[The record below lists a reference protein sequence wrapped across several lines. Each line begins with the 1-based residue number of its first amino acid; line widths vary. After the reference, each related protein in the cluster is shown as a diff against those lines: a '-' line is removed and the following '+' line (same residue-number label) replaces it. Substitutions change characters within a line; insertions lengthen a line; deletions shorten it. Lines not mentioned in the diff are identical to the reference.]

1 MSFFSPSKNID
12 PFGNYLSACV
22 FSPAKQCCCGRDAGG
37 HRVNLT
43 VWLVTGLIPVK
54 EHRYLLLWAGSIVVV
69 AVGAVLGIL
78 LSLFSD
84 NMQLHH
90 RTELYASLGLLALLV
105 VGLFLFYRLMA
116 SILHATEAREA
127 RYRTLFESTT
137 DGVLLMGPG
146 IEECNDRACQLFRCR
161 REDILGLPWRDFF
174 RRYAGDEDA
183 LQRFKM
189 HVRAGR
195 AGDPAPFPWTFR
207 PVGAPPLMAEVAMRP
222 VRDGD
227 NSLMLVSIRDV
238 TAREE
243 SERVLQ
249 AAEQALRGARDRF
262 AQADRYSA
270 LVELAAGI
278 AHEVNQPLAAIASY
292 AQACRRLLADG
303 GSSTCPDDV
312 RVALD
317 RIAIQ
322 AQRAGESIHRVL
334 ALVPRVPDNA
344 ADPACI
350 NQLIVEVMDLMREEI
365 DRLGASVLLDLGEV
379 NQPVRADP
387 LQLQRVVMQL
397 LRNALEAMVD
407 LPQPVRQVRIS
418 TRLDGD
424 VVEVVIA
431 DQGHGIA
438 ADDRARLFTPFYST
452 RKKGMGMGLAISLS
466 IIRSYHGELDVD
478 DQYTAG
484 ARFFFRL
491 PTDSTA
497 SWSDASCRDKV
508 VL

>member
-1 MSFFSPSKNID
+1 MK
-12 PFGNYLSACV
+12 
-22 FSPAKQCCCGRDAGG
+22 G
-37 HRVNLT
+37 HSR
-43 VWLVTGLIPVK
+43 
-54 EHRYLLLWAGSIVVV
+54 LLLLIGIILVV
-69 AVGAVLGIL
+69 AIGAVLINL

-84 NMQLHH
+84 DRQFYH
-90 RTELYASLGLLALLV
+90 RAELYTSLGLLALLV
-105 VGLFLFYRLMA
+105 IGLFLFYRLMA
-116 SILHATEAREA
+116 SILYTTATREA

-137 DGVLLMGPG
+137 DGVLLIGSG
-146 IEECNDRACQLFRCR
+146 IEECNDRACEMFRCR
-161 REDILGLPWRDFF
+161 REDILGLPWWDFF
-174 RRYAGDEDA
+174 RRYAGDEVA
-183 LQRFKM
+183 LERFKM
-189 HVRAGR
+189 HVRNGR
-195 AGDPAPFPWTFR
+195 DGNRLPFPWTFS
-207 PVGAPPLMAEVAMRP
+207 PVGAPALMAEVAMRA
-222 VRDGD
+222 VHEGD

-243 SERVLQ
+243 DARVLRS
-249 AAEQALRGARDRF
+249 AEQALRGARDHF

-292 AQACRRLLADG
+292 AQAGRRLLGEG
-303 GSSTCPDDV
+303 GACPDDV

-317 RIAIQ
+317 RIAVQ

-344 ADPACI
+344 ADPTCI
-350 NQLIVEVMDLMREEI
+350 NRLVVDVLELMREEV

-407 LPQPVRQVRIS
+407 LPPPVRQVRIS
-418 TRLDGD
+418 TRLDGG
-424 VVEVVIA
+424 VVEVAIA

-438 ADDRARLFTPFYST
+438 SDDRARLFTPFYST

-466 IIRSYHGELDVD
+466 IIRSYRGELDVD
-478 DQYTAG
+478 DQHAAG

-491 PTDSTA
+491 PVDTSA
-497 SWSDASCRDKV
+497 PWSDALCRDKV
-508 VL
+508 VP